1 MAMSNK
7 MQPDKNLVEGLTPDN
22 AHGDELTSLSLAEI
36 VLKASASDHQI
47 ALKRIETLFDAALNT
62 PKGDELERL
71 IVFVEA
77 YENEH
82 YPI

>member
-1 MAMSNK
+1 MSNK
-7 MQPDKNLVEGLTPDN
+7 MQSDKNLVEDLTPN
-22 AHGDELTSLSLAEI
+22 NELTSLSLAEI

-47 ALKRIETLFDAALNT
+47 ALKRIETLFDAELNT
-62 PKGDELERL
+62 PEGDELERL

-77 YENEH
+77 YENEY